1 MEKEKVNQTIET
13 IVDKIVKAYQPEK
26 IILFGSWAWG
36 NPDEDSDIDLL
47 VVKRSPKTR
56 IERERELQSILF
68 SREVALDLLVYT
80 PEELEKNINSDRNL
94 FLEDIVRNGRVLY
107 SKIGFEIRLTH
118 KPAELIPT

>member
-1 MEKEKVNQTIET
+1 MSVS
-13 IVDKIVKAYQPEK
+13 KISKLKRSISKLLVESGVKRAA
-26 IILFGSWAWG
+26 LFGSFARG
-36 NPDEDSDIDLL
+36 DASEDSDIDLL